1 MLNFAEQTGSGAV
14 IVVWSFLLQATS
26 TENTHPTSTFQT
38 TNNKQR
44 PKNIVK
50 QQTTQQRNNTTQQCM
65 MHAHATGNRRQQIVD
80 CRFHFHFSC
89 VVLCCVV
96 FHVVLLCFLTATAR
110 QQGTENRNNQNTIH
124 PSSTRHSTLD
134 NRIGNWKLEI
144 GTWKKKNPYSSCIVH
159 RASCSPWFVVR
170 HTSHVTYHT
179 SWSPRRQLVN
189 SSSAFVSLHL
199 AWLGVFTCLDSS
211 SFLIAFK
218 SGIATAVI
226 FKTAKRHSRCLGI
239 TKAKNSTWMMW
250 IALLFVVAVPLVVC
264 CLLSFF
270 YVSCLVPRSC
280 LVWSFWILRA
290 KKTSRANYT
299 RHSARST
306 PMVVS

>member
-1 MLNFAEQTGSGAV
+1 MVVPASGNTKRQRKSNIDFPNNKQQTKSE
-14 IVVWSFLLQATS
+14 S
-26 TENTHPTSTFQT
+26 HCQT
-38 TNNKQR
+38 TNNT
-44 PKNIVK
+44 
-50 QQTTQQRNNTTQQCM
+50 TTQQHNATM
-65 MHAHATGNRRQQIVD
+65 HVHAHATGNRRQETVD
-80 CRFHFHFSC
+80 FASTSISA
-89 VVLCCVV
+89 VLCCVA
-96 FHVVLLCFLTATAR
+96 LCFMLCCCASLQQ
-110 QQGTENRNNQNTIH
+110 QQGSNANRKQKQSKHNT
-124 PSSTRHSTLD
+124 SVVHSTLD
-134 NRIGNWKLEI
+134 TRQSNWKLEI
-144 GTWKKKNPYSSCIVH
+144 GNWNLEEEEPIFIVH
-159 RASCSPWFVVR
+159 RASCIVQSVVR
-170 HTSHVTYHT
+170 RPYTSHVTCHT
-179 SWSPRRQLVN
+179 SRSPRRQLVN
-189 SSSAFVSLHL
+189 SSSAFVSLRL
-199 AWLGVFTCLDSS
+199 ACLGVLTCLDSS

-250 IALLFVVAVPLVVC
+250 IALLFVVAVLSLLFLFVVVVI
-264 CLLSFF
+264 F